1 MKESE
6 LEFRKATEAL
16 RGSKLSAAEKSA
28 MLSSI
33 YKNEPAA
40 GTGTRPSP
48 FAYSMFFYKHSYL
61 ASTAVVVFLLGGTA
75 FASASSLPGDPLY
88 GLKVGMI
95 EPMALALRFDEESK
109 DRYRVAL
116 LRERVVEIQELKS
129 QGRLNYDVESIS
141 AAVAQEN
148 VKDIETSATLEND
161 AVTVEISGQIDT
173 YNSIVEEA
181 HRLETTLRS
190 TSTPE
195 RNEEDRGAADRQ
207 EERNDDG
214 SGRRLDRLINEVDR
228 TRSGPETVTENI
240 GSIVDSSQPELVE
253 EIENIEGSLKPI
265 IDQIAP

>member
-16 RGSKLSAAEKSA
+16 RGVKLSAPEKSA
-28 MLSSI
+28 MLSYI
-33 YKNEPAA
+33 YKNDPAA
-40 GTGTRPSP
+40 GTGVRPSP

-61 ASTAVVVFLLGGTA
+61 TSTAVVVLLLGGTA

-95 EPMALALRFDEESK
+95 EPLALAIHLDEESK

-116 LRERVVEIQELKS
+116 LRERVVEIQELKT
-129 QGRLNYDVESIS
+129 QGRLNYDVEGIS
-141 AAVAQEN
+141 AAAAQEN
-148 VKDIETSATLEND
+148 VKDIEMSATLEND
-161 AVTVEISGQIDT
+161 AATIEISGQIDT

-181 HRLETTLRS
+181 HRLEITLRS
-190 TSTPE
+190 TSTPARKEKDE
-195 RNEEDRGAADRQ
+195 RSADRQ
-207 EERNDDG
+207 EERGDDR
-214 SGRRLDRLINEVDR
+214 SGGRLDRIINEVDR

-240 GSIVDSSQPELVE
+240 ESIVDSSQRELVE
-253 EIENIEGSLKPI
+253 ETDQVEESLKPI